1 MDSPSSWESTPPGEA
16 RAVPLSRIQ
25 ALISLLGDEDQK
37 IVDVAWRELENI
49 GSAALPFLREAS
61 RESRDERVKV
71 QSQRFLVEWDRREV
85 FREWVRFC
93 RESRPDLEK
102 GGFLIARSEEP
113 HCKVETYVGH
123 LDDYA
128 DVMRRRLA
136 TTTSVDDAVKKVG
149 RFLFEEL
156 GYRGNS
162 NDYYHADNSYLHRMF
177 DLKMGLPISLAT
189 LFLLVSRRLELPVVG
204 LSMPRHFLLKYRGSV
219 GELFIDAFHGGRILN
234 LRECTR
240 FMAMVGVQLKDE
252 HLQPVSDKEIL
263 VRMLNNLFRVYWNGG
278 DKRRSSRVA
287 AMLKLLA

>member
-1 MDSPSSWESTPPGEA
+1 MDSPSPSESTPPGEA
-16 RAVPLSRIQ
+16 RAIPLSRIQ

-37 IVDVAWRELENI
+37 ILAVAWRELENI
-49 GSAALPFLREAS
+49 GSPALPFLREAS
-61 RESRDERVKV
+61 RESGDERVKV

-113 HCKVETYVGH
+113 HCKVERYVGH

-128 DVMRRRLA
+128 D
-136 TTTSVDDAVKKVG
+136 
-149 RFLFEEL
+149 
-156 GYRGNS
+156 
-162 NDYYHADNSYLHRMF
+162 NSYLHRML

-204 LSMPRHFLLKYRGSV
+204 LSMPRHFLLKYRGSA
-219 GELFIDAFHGGRILN
+219 GELFIDAFHGGRILS

-240 FMAMVGVQLKDE
+240 FMAMVGVQLKEE

-263 VRMLNNLFRVYWNGG
+263 VRMLNNLFRVYWKEG
-278 DKRRSSRVA
+278 DKRRSNRVA
-287 AMLKLLA
+287 AMLKLLT